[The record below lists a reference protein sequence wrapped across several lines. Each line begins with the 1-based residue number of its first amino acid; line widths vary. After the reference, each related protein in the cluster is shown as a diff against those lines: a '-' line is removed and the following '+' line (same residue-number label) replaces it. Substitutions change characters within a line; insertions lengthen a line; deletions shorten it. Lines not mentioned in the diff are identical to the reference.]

1 MYFKIRPEAF
11 FKTSIILFLLF
22 LLVAGLTL
30 VEAAVSFDTMLGE
43 NMYRFAD
50 MDRFFIFLSYIGSR
64 LFFYPA
70 LIVLSVVLL
79 FKKKWSLVLFIWCNL
94 VGVRLLNTFLKS
106 IFTRERPTLDHI
118 VEAGYYSFPSG
129 HSMNSMAFFG
139 AIAILVL
146 IVVRSDWIRIT
157 VVMSCILLI
166 LLIGCSRVYLGV
178 HFPLDVLGGFLM
190 GASWLFFI
198 SAILLKLEQQ
208 NRKLFSFHNN
218 G

>member
-1 MYFKIRPEAF
+1 MYLRAGSGLFL
-11 FKTSIILFLLF
+11 KTSIILFLLF
-22 LLVAGLTL
+22 LLVAGLTM
-30 VEAAVSFDTMLGE
+30 VEAVVSFDTMLGE
-43 NMYRFAD
+43 NMYKFTD
-50 MDRFFIFLSYIGSR
+50 MDRFFIFLSFVGSR

-70 LIVLSVVLL
+70 LFVLSIVLL
-79 FKKKWSLVLFIWCNL
+79 FKRKWPLVLFIWCNL

-106 IFTRERPTLDHI
+106 IFSRERPTLEHI

-139 AIAILVL
+139 AIAMLVL
-146 IVVRSDWIRIT
+146 IMVRSDWIRRT
-157 VVMSCILLI
+157 VVISCIGLI
-166 LLIGCSRVYLGV
+166 ILIGWSRVYLGV

-198 SAILLKLEQQ
+198 SGILLKLEQQ

>member
-1 MYFKIRPEAF
+1 MFLKIRPEAF
-11 FKTSIILFLLF
+11 FKASIILFLLF

-43 NMYRFAD
+43 KMYRFAE
-50 MDRFFIFLSYIGSR
+50 MDRLFIFLSFIGSR

-79 FKKKWSLVLFIWCNL
+79 IKRKWSLVLFTWCNL
-94 VGVRLLNTFLKS
+94 VGVRLLNTFLKTLFS
-106 IFTRERPTLDHI
+106 RERPTLDHI

-139 AIAILVL
+139 AIAILSL
-146 IVVRSDWIRIT
+146 IVARSDWLRIT
-157 VVMSCILLI
+157 VVMSCIVLI
-166 LLIGCSRVYLGV
+166 FLIGWSRVYLGV

-190 GASWLFFI
+190 GASWLFLV
-198 SAILLKLEQQ
+198 SAILLKFEHQ